1 MKWMKERQQRS
12 EPFFLYLPTNAPHGP
27 LWVADKYK
35 RPYQGKGSAGFFG
48 MIANL
53 DENIGRLDEFLRSNG
68 LYDNTIVIFMNDN
81 GGTAG
86 VRTFNAGMREGKT
99 TYYEGGHRAMF
110 FARWPAG
117 GLRPP
122 GDVDALTEVQDV
134 LPTLIELLSLRAPKQ
149 AKFDGTS
156 LATLLRGK
164 PDKLS
169 SLQARVLIVQY
180 GQNVL
185 HFSPLQSGLAY
196 VPFCVAFAPGLMISM
211 QLVPRLG
218 AGITLVTEILPN
230 KIRGYGS
237 TLVATMGVFGVLLA
251 FLVSYLFE
259 WRASY
264 FIGGGLGLFLMV
276 SRIKVFESG
285 IFLKLKDKNIKR
297 GDIRMLFNNKTRL
310 LKYVTSIVIGMP
322 IWFVSGILI
331 TFSPEFGKAL
341 GLDQPVDAGKVVLV
355 TFAGQVAGNIISGT
369 LSQYLQSRKKVI
381 FLFMIASLLLVL
393 VYLLVPVRD
402 STLFYILCAC
412 LGFCCGYWTLFITVA
427 AELFGSNLRAT
438 VATTV
443 PNFVRGTVIP
453 LTFLFLLMKSKVGII
468 YGAVS
473 VAVLTFAVA
482 IVALI
487 YLEETF
493 KKDIN
498 YTEDT

>member
-1 MKWMKERQQRS
+1 LNNLTLPKSITQELLRIPVLVAALGYMVDMYDL
-12 EPFFLYLPTNAPHGP
+12 FLFSIVRIPSLKSLNISGEKILEDGLLLLNLQMAG
-27 LWVADKYK
+27 LLIGGVFWGILGDK
-35 RPYQGKGSAGFFG
+35 KGRLSVLFGSILIYSLANIGNGFVTSLSAYAVLRFIAGF
-48 MIANL
+48 
-53 DENIGRLDEFLRSNG
+53 
-68 LYDNTIVIFMNDN
+68 
-81 GGTAG
+81 
-86 VRTFNAGMREGKT
+86 
-99 TYYEGGHRAMF
+99 
-110 FARWPAG
+110 
-117 GLRPP
+117 
-122 GDVDALTEVQDV
+122 
-134 LPTLIELLSLRAPKQ
+134 
-149 AKFDGTS
+149 
-156 LATLLRGK
+156 
-164 PDKLS
+164 
-169 SLQARVLIVQY
+169 
-180 GQNVL
+180 
-185 HFSPLQSGLAY
+185 GLA
-196 VPFCVAFAPGLMISM
+196 GE
-211 QLVPRLG
+211 LG

-264 FIGGGLGLFLMV
+264 FIGGGLGLFLMI

-297 GDIRMLFNNKTRL
+297 GDNRMLFNNKTRL

-381 FLFMIASLLLVL
+381 FLFMIASLLMVII
-393 VYLLVPVRD
+393 YLLVPVRD

-468 YGAVS
+468 YGAVT
-473 VAVLTFAVA
+473 VALLTYAIA